1 MSSGIELAAYLSFL
15 LPMRILVD
23 IGTTMNRYGGLTMQ
37 LRQISAPLSLAI
49 LLTVG
54 CAKPPVDQID
64 AAEKALKE
72 AQQSGA
78 ATYSAEEYAKLEG
91 SLTAMRREVNEQDE
105 KIALFRDYGKVEQL
119 AASAKTEGE
128 RVRTDAVKK
137 KDEAKAAALQAQQVA
152 QEAVNSTL
160 ALVGRA
166 PVGKDR
172 AALEAIKMDVET
184 LKASLN
190 QIQTSIDREDYPA
203 AQSQAK
209 AIHEKSQAVS
219 AEIQSAL
226 AKVGKRKSSSSRK

>member
-1 MSSGIELAAYLSFL
+1 
-15 LPMRILVD
+15 
-23 IGTTMNRYGGLTMQ
+23 MNRYGGLTMQ
-37 LRQISAPLSLAI
+37 LRLITVPLSLVI
-49 LLTVG
+49 LLAVG
-54 CAKPPVDQID
+54 CAKPPSEQIE

-91 SLTAMRREVNEQDE
+91 SLTALRKEVSEQDG
-105 KIALFRDYGKVEQL
+105 KLALFRDYGKVEQL
-119 AASAKTEGE
+119 ASAAKTEGE

-137 KDEAKAAALQAQQVA
+137 KDEAKVAALQAQQVA

-160 ALVGRA
+160 ALVGKA

-172 AALEAIKMDVET
+172 AALEAIKMDVDT
-184 LKASLN
+184 LKTSLN

-226 AKVGKRKSSSSRK
+226 AKVGKRKSSASKK